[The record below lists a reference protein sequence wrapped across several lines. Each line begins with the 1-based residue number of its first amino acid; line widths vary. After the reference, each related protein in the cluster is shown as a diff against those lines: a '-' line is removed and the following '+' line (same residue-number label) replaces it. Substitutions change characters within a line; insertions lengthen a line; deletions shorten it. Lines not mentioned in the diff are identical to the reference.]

1 MQCHDKE
8 QETNDKAKMGTPAG
22 ALEWSRRWPDHAEKL
37 DAS

>member
-8 QETNDKAKMGTPAG
+8 QGTNDEAEMGTPAG
-22 ALEWSRRWPDHAEKL
+22 ALEWSRRSPDHAAKL